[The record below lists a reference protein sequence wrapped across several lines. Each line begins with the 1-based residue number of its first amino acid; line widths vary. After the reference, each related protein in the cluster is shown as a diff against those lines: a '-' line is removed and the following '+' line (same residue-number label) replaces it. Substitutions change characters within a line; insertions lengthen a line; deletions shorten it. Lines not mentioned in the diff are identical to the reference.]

1 MDAKFSEQ
9 LSAHLKELRSDLQ
22 LTQKEF
28 AERIN
33 ASPVSISSYE
43 IGAKTPSLEMLIK
56 IATTFNVSLSWLCG
70 LSPRKS
76 MNKVFNTYTDIID
89 MFFDIMNIAELDVYP
104 TKATAVDSHGNK
116 RTMWGI
122 SFTDDNLN
130 IFLQDWT
137 KMRNLYISK
146 TIDEE
151 VYALWREKTIAKY
164 NIPIISE
171 HDD

>member
-1 MDAKFSEQ
+1 
-9 LSAHLKELRSDLQ
+9 
-22 LTQKEF
+22 
-28 AERIN
+28 
-33 ASPVSISSYE
+33 
-43 IGAKTPSLEMLIK
+43 
-56 IATTFNVSLSWLCG
+56 
-70 LSPRKS
+70 

-130 IFLQDWT
+130 IFLQDWA

>member
-1 MDAKFSEQ
+1 
-9 LSAHLKELRSDLQ
+9 
-22 LTQKEF
+22 
-28 AERIN
+28 
-33 ASPVSISSYE
+33 
-43 IGAKTPSLEMLIK
+43 
-56 IATTFNVSLSWLCG
+56 
-70 LSPRKS
+70 
-76 MNKVFNTYTDIID
+76 
-89 MFFDIMNIAELDVYP
+89 
-104 TKATAVDSHGNK
+104 
-116 RTMWGI
+116 MWGI

-130 IFLQDWT
+130 IFLQDWA